1 MLLPLI
7 GAIFPFILRF
17 FGENTIEKVLAQKR
31 LQMES
36 ANELDKAKLAADV
49 KYGEQL
55 IEEKRIKRDLQLKE
69 YEHPFLWWPK
79 WLVMMAVASYWFWLF
94 TARTYGFDDF
104 GIVIKDLSP
113 EEKVVSGLVM
123 AYWFLGDKI
132 ERVIRRP

>member
-36 ANELDKAKLAADV
+36 ANELEKAKLAADV

-69 YEHPFLWWPK
+69 YEHPFMWWPK

-113 EEKVVSGLVM
+113 EEKFVSGLVL

-132 ERVIRRP
+132 ERVLRK